1 MQVFVGHNVHG
12 SSFSAVCPPYLSP
25 TRFYNTLKEMTVVSE
40 DDVGD
45 EDNGGR
51 RSVGAGRR
59 HRHDNNAEMTMM
71 GKVSVVEYS

>member
-1 MQVFVGHNVHG
+1 M
-12 SSFSAVCPPYLSP
+12 
-25 TRFYNTLKEMTVVSE
+25 EMTVVSE

-71 GKVSVVEYS
+71 GKVSVGEYS